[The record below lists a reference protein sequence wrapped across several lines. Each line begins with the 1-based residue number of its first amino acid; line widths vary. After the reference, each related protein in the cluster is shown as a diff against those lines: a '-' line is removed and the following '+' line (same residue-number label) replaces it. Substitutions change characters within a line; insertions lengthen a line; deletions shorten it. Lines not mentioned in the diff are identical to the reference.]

1 MPKRMCHAAVKYVL
15 LDVFREFDG
24 VVFAHFVV
32 VRLALHGD
40 AFVGSQF
47 LLDFREQ
54 FSFESGILLDGLSR
68 NANSISCIPKA
79 FPVQAP

>member
-1 MPKRMCHAAVKYVL
+1 MPKRICHAAKKAL

-24 VVFAHFVV
+24 VVFAHFVI

-54 FSFESGILLDGLSR
+54 FGFESGILLDSFLGLFT
-68 NANSISCIPKA
+68 ALGDLDVVHGEP
-79 FPVQAP
+79 